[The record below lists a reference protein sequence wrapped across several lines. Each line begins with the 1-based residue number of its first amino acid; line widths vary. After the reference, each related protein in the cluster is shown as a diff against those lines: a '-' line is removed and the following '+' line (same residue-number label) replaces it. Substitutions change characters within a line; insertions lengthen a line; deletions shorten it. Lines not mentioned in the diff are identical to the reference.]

1 MTMALTEILVLLGI
15 VAVFATFGIVL
26 AWGQY
31 QTTNLPR
38 TPEAEAKAPDTQD
51 DVKLAA

>member
-1 MTMALTEILVLLGI
+1 MPLTDILVLLGI
-15 VAVFATFGIVL
+15 VAAFATFGIVL

-31 QTTNLPR
+31 QTSKLPR
-38 TPEAEAKAPDTQD
+38 TRAEAEAKAPDKQD